1 MTTKTTYYPP
11 ELKDTPIQGGAS
23 QAQIPGA
30 SSKFV
35 YAPPEIPSQVFPT
48 YSRAREVVGPT
59 LDTQSKKI
67 LGSFGFTKQ
76 GAFVVGSLSGPG
88 VAMTQNGITAK
99 NSSGTVTFAI
109 DAATGNATFLGTI
122 KVGTSIETGALVV
135 GTNVGIGTAQT
146 AAQVTTIVG
155 NTVTTGYVNALNV
168 TAQSVNASWVYAGN
182 INASQITAGTLSAN
196 FISGGS
202 LVIGGSSDALGTIVV
217 KNSSNVEIAK
227 LNSSGIIVRNTRG
240 LFFESVSSGDYFSIQ
255 NNSSS
260 EAVFILPNS
269 NKFLIK
275 DSAGTTN
282 LFTINASGSSF
293 LERPLSVNGAVTCKE
308 IFLNYG
314 QNEGNIKNLDWLEG
328 YNDLRLK
335 CQGQNYIFFDSSTN
349 DSGTDDLS
357 MYPHWG
363 DFYATGTKFFRIP
376 HPDHPEDGW
385 IQYVSVESP
394 ETALRMRGIAKLVD
408 GVATIIL
415 PRHWELV
422 TVDMLTTVMLTPL
435 GNCKGLYAP
444 KAQLNNKSFVVKELQ
459 SGKSNVEFM
468 WEISAIRKGY
478 ENFNPEQTLEDD
490 AERMTKYLLEKEA
503 NPEKFIQGSQE
514 KEDRYD
520 KVKRLTR
527 QKYESRTGKELVNG
541 GDERPRLL
549 LKELSKLKS
558 DTIIVERSKL

>member
-11 ELKDTPIQGGAS
+11 ELKDTPIQGGGGS
-23 QAQIPGA
+23 TLIPGA
-30 SSKFV
+30 TSKYV
-35 YAPPEIPSQVFPT
+35 YAPPEIHSQVFPT
-48 YSRAREVVGPT
+48 YSRVREVVGPT

-67 LGSFGFTKQ
+67 LGKFGFTKQ

-99 NSSGTVTFAI
+99 NSSGVTTFAI

-135 GTNVGIGTAQT
+135 GTNVGLGTAQDS
-146 AAQVTTIVG
+146 AGVTTIIG
-155 NTVTTGYVNALNV
+155 NVVTTGYVNALNV
-168 TAQSVNASWVYAGN
+168 TAQSVSASWVYAGN

-314 QNEGNIKNLDWLEG
+314 QNEGNIRNLDWLEG
-328 YNDLRLK
+328 YNDLYLK
-335 CQGQNYIFFDSSTN
+335 CQGTNYIKFESSTD
-349 DSGTDDLS
+349 DSGTDNITF
-357 MYPHWG
+357 YPHWG
-363 DFYATGTKFFRIP
+363 DIYKTGSVSFRIP
-376 HPDHPEDGW
+376 HPDHPNDGW
-385 IQYVSVESP
+385 IHYICNEGP
-394 ETALRMRGIAKLVD
+394 EASLTLRGIGTLNK
-408 GVATIIL
+408 GMATITV

-422 TVDMLTTVMLTPL
+422 SADILTTVNITPL
-435 GNCKGLYAP
+435 GECRGLFVP
-444 KAQLNNKSFVVKELQ
+444 KASLSRFGFMVKELS
-459 SGKSNVEFM
+459 SGKSNIDFS
-468 WEISAIRKGY
+468 WELTVVRKNY
-478 ENFNPEQTLEDD
+478 ENFNPEPTFSDEADKMV
-490 AERMTKYLLEKEA
+490 EYLIDKEKNRDVYVQNTIAKNE
-503 NPEKFIQGSQE
+503 
-514 KEDRYD
+514 RYD
-520 KVKRLTR
+520 KIKILTR

-549 LKELSKLKS
+549 LKELAKLKS
-558 DTIIVERSKL
+558 DTIIVDRSKL